1 MTEQKNDTTEKKQQ
15 EIMEIDFIAL
25 FKKLVDNR
33 KKIYKAIG
41 IGALIGL
48 IIGFSLP
55 KEYEVKVSLSPESG
69 LDNTGGLASIASMF
83 GLSSGSASL
92 GEDALSFN
100 MFPEIVKTTPFL
112 LEMLETP
119 VMTKDSVSMSLYD
132 YLDTQNKPWWGYM
145 IGLPGK
151 AIGGVVSLFKDK
163 PEEKENQPI
172 DPFRL
177 TRKQSERIRMLRKV
191 LDAETDKKT
200 SMTTVSVKLQDPVA
214 TALVADSAITKLQ
227 RYITD
232 YRTRKAQQDCIYL
245 EKITQEREAIY
256 IKAQK
261 EYAHF
266 ADANKNII
274 LQSVKAESERL
285 QKAATAAYEVYS
297 QMETQLQLARAKVQE
312 AKPVFAVVEPST
324 VPLHPS
330 SPKKMILLI
339 GFVFLAFI
347 CESVWIL
354 FGEDFW
360 NSFKAEMK
368 NPKAGTEKDENQ

>member
-1 MTEQKNDTTEKKQQ
+1 MTEHKNDTTEKQQ
-15 EIMEIDFIAL
+15 EAMEIDLVVL

-33 KKIYKAIG
+33 KRIYKAIG

-48 IIGFSLP
+48 IVGFSLP

-69 LDNTGGLASIASMF
+69 LNNAGGLASVASMF
-83 GLSSGSASL
+83 GLSSGSAGL

-119 VMTKDSVSMSLYD
+119 VMTKDSISMSLYD
-132 YLDTQNKPWWGYM
+132 YLDTQKKPWWSYV

-151 AIGGVVSLFKDK
+151 AIGGIFSLFKDK

-177 TRKQSERIRMLRKV
+177 TPEQSGRIGILKKA
-191 LDAETDKKT
+191 LEAETDKKT
-200 SMTTVSVKLQDPVA
+200 SMTTICIKLQDPVA
-214 TALVADSAITKLQ
+214 TALAADSAITKLQ

-232 YRTRKAQQDCIYL
+232 YRTRKAQQDCVYL
-245 EKITQEREAIY
+245 EKMTKEKEAIY
-256 IKAQK
+256 MKAQK
-261 EYAHF
+261 EYAYF

-285 QKAATAAYEVYS
+285 QKAANAAYEVYS
-297 QMETQLQLARAKVQE
+297 QMEAQLQLAKAKVQE

-324 VPLHPS
+324 IPLRPA
-330 SPKKMILLI
+330 SPKKMLILI
-339 GFVFLAFI
+339 GFIFLAFVF
-347 CESVWIL
+347 ESAWIL
-354 FGEDFW
+354 LGEDFW

>member
-69 LDNTGGLASIASMF
+69 LNNTGGLASIASMF
-83 GLSSGSASL
+83 GLSNGSASL

-132 YLDTQNKPWWGYM
+132 YLDIQKKPWWGYM

-163 PEEKENQPI
+163 PEEKVNQPI
-172 DPFRL
+172 NPFKL
-177 TRKQSERIRMLRKV
+177 TREQSGRIRMLRKV

-200 SMTTVSVKLQDPVA
+200 SMTTVSIRLQDPLA

-285 QKAATAAYEVYS
+285 QKAASAAYEVYS

>member
-1 MTEQKNDTTEKKQQ
+1 
-15 EIMEIDFIAL
+15 
-25 FKKLVDNR
+25 
-33 KKIYKAIG
+33 
-41 IGALIGL
+41 
-48 IIGFSLP
+48 
-55 KEYEVKVSLSPESG
+55 
-69 LDNTGGLASIASMF
+69 
-83 GLSSGSASL
+83 
-92 GEDALSFN
+92 
-100 MFPEIVKTTPFL
+100 
-112 LEMLETP
+112 
-119 VMTKDSVSMSLYD
+119 
-132 YLDTQNKPWWGYM
+132 M

-297 QMETQLQLARAKVQE
+297 QMETQLQLAKAKVQE

-330 SPKKMILLI
+330 SPKKMIL
-339 GFVFLAFI
+339 
-347 CESVWIL
+347 
-354 FGEDFW
+354 
-360 NSFKAEMK
+360 
-368 NPKAGTEKDENQ
+368 